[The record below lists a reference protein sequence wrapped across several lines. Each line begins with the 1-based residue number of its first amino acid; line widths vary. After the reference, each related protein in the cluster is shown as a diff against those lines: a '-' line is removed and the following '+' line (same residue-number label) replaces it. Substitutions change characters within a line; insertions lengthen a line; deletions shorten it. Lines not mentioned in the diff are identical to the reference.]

1 MRTYTDETIGI
12 TKIMLTEAIFS
23 ILVGIIATV
32 IVMYLHNDSII
43 CTEYYCYAHRHSVY
57 CYLGWS
63 GINGVATY
71 IIWTIILM
79 ITRYP
84 LFYNIFG
91 VWLYNVLHFSSN
103 YSARKSNIKKNTMKE
118 FLNYEKSRLIR

>member
-12 TKIMLTEAIFS
+12 VKIMLTEAICS
-23 ILVGIIATV
+23 ILVGVIATV

-43 CTEYYCYAHRHSVY
+43 CTEFYCYAHRHSVY
-57 CYLGWS
+57 CYLGWC

-71 IIWTIILM
+71 AIWTIILVF
-79 ITRYP
+79 TRYP
-84 LFYNIFG
+84 LFYNIFC

-103 YSARKSNIKKNTMKE
+103 YSAWKSNTKKNTMKE